1 MFFSVCVCV
10 CERSFCG
17 IVMVPYGVG
26 TSSTLLLVLAFPS
39 AVYETSY
46 YSLIISSLMMIL
58 GIVRVIFVNLM
69 GLK

>member
-1 MFFSVCVCV
+1 MCVCVCV
-10 CERSFCG
+10 KDRF
-17 IVMVPYGVG
+17 VVLLPYGVG
-26 TSSTLLLVLAFPS
+26 TSSTLLLVVAFPS